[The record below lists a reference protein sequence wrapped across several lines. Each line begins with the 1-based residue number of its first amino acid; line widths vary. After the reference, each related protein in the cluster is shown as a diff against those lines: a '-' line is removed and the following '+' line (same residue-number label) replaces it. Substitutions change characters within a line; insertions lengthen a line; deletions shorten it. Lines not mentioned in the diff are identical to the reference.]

1 MPTATVYIPETA
13 TVEQAGAV
21 AAALDRI
28 ASRDPN
34 WNGAVFDIRRDEL
47 PCAWIDCRD
56 ELNGAALLA
65 EVNAAMRGE
74 A

>member
-1 MPTATVYIPETA
+1 MPTATVYLPENTTIA
-13 TVEQAGAV
+13 QAGAV

-34 WNGAVFDIRRDEL
+34 WNGAVFDVQRDES

-56 ELNGAALLA
+56 ELKGACLLA
-65 EVNAAMRGE
+65 EVNAALRGE